1 MGQASEE
8 RSDKADILRFAGV
21 LAGVF
26 TLALLIGNWRTLLVI
41 VAILGS
47 EHRPALLKDASWGE
61 PASAARFQGRF
72 HAGASERDLLAW
84 LGKNRFAVN
93 ARERTAGRQVNSFP
107 CVENIKINWSVDA
120 NRRLV
125 RTNALV
131 SQVACL

>member
-1 MGQASEE
+1 MAQASKE
-8 RSDKADILRFAGV
+8 RSDKTEIAHFAAV

-41 VAILGS
+41 VAIMGS
-47 EHRPALLKDASWGE
+47 EHRPALLKDASWDE

-72 HAGASERDLLAW
+72 HAGASERDLLVW

-93 ARERTAGRQVNSFP
+93 PRERTAGRQVNSFP
-107 CVENIKINWSVDA
+107 CVEDIKVDWSVDA